1 MVARFLVL
9 TALTAAVAGED
20 VAAAELK
27 LIGSPGTRGVVNE
40 LARQFERE
48 TGHKVA
54 GDFVVIAVIK
64 RRVEAGE
71 AFDVVI
77 PGPELIE
84 ALVKQG
90 KVAADANAPFGR
102 TGVGL
107 AVRQG
112 AAKPD
117 ISTPANLKRALLAA
131 RAVGHSREGQSG
143 VGFRAAL
150 EKLGIAEEMRPK
162 LRTYEESGYVAALK
176 SGEIDMVASGMGPVL
191 EMREVEVLGPLPAEV
206 QSYVRFS
213 IGVSAT
219 ARDPAAARQLMRFL
233 TSSQAAP
240 VFRARGM
247 EQD

>member
-1 MVARFLVL
+1 M
-9 TALTAAVAGED
+9 AAV
-20 VAAAELK
+20 ELK
-27 LIGSPGTRGVVNE
+27 LIGSPGTRGVVSE
-40 LARQFERE
+40 LVRRFERD
-48 TGHKVA
+48 TGHKVS

-64 RRVEAGE
+64 RRIEAGE

-77 PGPELIE
+77 PGPDLIQD
-84 ALVKQG
+84 LVKQG

-112 AAKPD
+112 APKPD
-117 ISTPANLKRALLAA
+117 IRTPESLKHALLAA
-131 RAVGHSREGQSG
+131 KAVGHSREGQSG

-150 EKLGIAEEMRPK
+150 EKLGIAEQMRPR

-191 EMREVEVLGPLPAEV
+191 EMRDVEVLGPLPAEV

-213 IGVSAT
+213 IGVSSA
-219 ARDPAAARQLMRFL
+219 APDPAVARQLMRL
-233 TSSQAAP
+233 LMSPEAAP

-247 EQD
+247 EKD